1 MSNLRNDI
9 EKKTNLLYNELGDG
23 MSKLRT
29 TKHARAVLEKKI
41 VLFTTVVTLIATPI
55 VIHKNKKEVKEIP
68 DGYSV
73 LYTSYEVKS
82 GETLWSIASDNL
94 DTSGYNNITSYIE
107 EIKQI
112 NHIEEDDKI
121 KSGQHVIISYLEENE
136 KEHTK

>member
-1 MSNLRNDI
+1 
-9 EKKTNLLYNELGDG
+9 

-29 TKHARAVLEKKI
+29 TKHAKLVLEKR
-41 VLFTTVVTLIATPI
+41 VMLFTTVVTLIATPI
-55 VIHKNKKEVKEIP
+55 AVAMDKKEVKEIP

-94 DTSGYNNITSYIE
+94 DTSGYTDIPSYID

-112 NHIEEDDKI
+112 NHIEEEDKI
-121 KSGQHVIISYLEENE
+121 KSGQYVILSYLEETE